1 MRKGA
6 AVYTFKSDKYAGA
19 SGLPDRDG
27 EVTLRGQHAAHDA
40 EDISKNDA
48 LHIIFNAHDRRPSQT
63 GEESSWGVTY
73 QEGITG

>member
-6 AVYTFKSDKYAGA
+6 AVYRFKSDKYAGA
-19 SGLPDRDG
+19 SAMPDRDG
-27 EVTLRGQHAAHDA
+27 EVTLRGQHFAHDA

-48 LHIIFNAHDRRPSQT
+48 LHIIFDAHDRKPLQT
-63 GEESSWGVTY
+63 GEESSLGVTY